1 MSAIGEY
8 IHLTGLGYE
17 ESGINRPHMAPG
29 ISAAAALSAQRE
41 SIRQK
46 IASYSKV
53 SKEVTE
59 KLEKEMNEFKDL
71 LGEGEDNNTSSNIE
85 EVRNYLFNE
94 IGKEISQLYDLDL
107 DNLSAIG
114 TPAPISKLSTGFYNY
129 KDWKNR
135 IISRV
140 NEFNTI
146 LKQVEQASSSSTGAD
161 AAQIQMLIKKAD
173 KLINETYQ
181 KTYAHLNEVGFYT
194 WKKSATIKN
203 MVRSLNSLI
212 NEYNQLPIVENNNN
226 QMLKGIIDA
235 IPQMAESEVRKALG
249 NIQGQGYTIE
259 TDQKNVNINK
269 TVDLGDLK
277 ETITS
282 NGNGLEIGFDWN
294 SKKLNVKVNNLKLK
308 GTQYKFV
315 DIGTETTIGELLGEN
330 DADFANHYYNI
341 FTQHQDKHT
350 SLSGLRS
357 DFNEVL
363 KLLAI
368 YKAFDNKKTGRDKV
382 YIYTKNSNSDIQ
394 VISIQ
399 DILNKVLESNTKM
412 QSVMFNGASIT
423 KMSLFANKKV
433 PNNISGSIRIS
444 KVLAEAHSRKISAA
458 LNSSVI
464 TSI

>member
-29 ISAAAALSAQRE
+29 IGAAAALSAQRE

-46 IASYSKV
+46 IASYSKI
-53 SKEVTE
+53 SKETSQ
-59 KLEKEMNEFKDL
+59 KLEKEMNEFKEL
-71 LGEGEDNNTSSNIE
+71 LGEGENNNTSSNAQ

-107 DNLSAIG
+107 DNLSTIG
-114 TPAPISKLSTGFYNY
+114 TPPPISKLSTGFYNY

-146 LKQVEQASSSSTGAD
+146 LKQVEQASSSNTGAD

-194 WKKSATIKN
+194 WKKSPTVKN
-203 MVRSLNSLI
+203 MVRNLNSLI
-212 NEYNQLPIVENNNN
+212 NEYNQLPIVENSNN
-226 QMLKGIIDA
+226 QMLKSIVDA
-235 IPQMAESEVRKALG
+235 IPQVAESEVRKALG
-249 NIQGQGYTIE
+249 NIQGQNFTIE
-259 TDQKNVNINK
+259 TDQKNANINK

-294 SKKLNVKVNNLKLK
+294 SKRLNVKVNNLKLK

-330 DADFANHYYNI
+330 NVDFANHYYNI
-341 FTQHQDKHT
+341 FTQHQDKH
-350 SLSGLRS
+350 SSFSGLRS
-357 DFNEVL
+357 EFNEVL

-382 YIYTKNSNSDIQ
+382 YIYTQNDNSDIK
-394 VISIQ
+394 VVSIQ

-423 KMSLFANKKV
+423 KMNLFANKKV